1 MAHYLW
7 NIFLPYR
14 DCKNILLPIVGSLE
28 YLWNIFL
35 PLYKLKEYFIA
46 YGYGWIIVAQ
56 EYLSYSKSPIICM
69 FRFFQDTF

>member
-14 DCKNILLPIVGSLE
+14 DYYNILLPIVGSLE

-35 PLYKLKEYFIA
+35 PLYKSKEYFIA

-56 EYLSYSKSPIICM
+56 EYLWNM
-69 FRFFQDTF
+69 LF